1 MNLTHD
7 KGKSTRKSRTS
18 AGLLTC
24 EETLV
29 ATTQG
34 LKIKKTPQEVL
45 AARVNLDE
53 YNSIFS
59 K

>member
-24 EETLV
+24 DETLV

-34 LKIKKTPQEVL
+34 LKIKERHKK
-45 AARVNLDE
+45 
-53 YNSIFS
+53 F
-59 K
+59 

>member
-1 MNLTHD
+1 MSFPKFKAKMNLTHD

-34 LKIKKTPQEVL
+34 LKIKERHKK
-45 AARVNLDE
+45 
-53 YNSIFS
+53 F
-59 K
+59 

>member
-1 MNLTHD
+1 MSFPKFKAKMNLTHD

-29 ATTQG
+29 ATTQE
-34 LKIKKTPQEVL
+34 LKIKNAT
-45 AARVNLDE
+45 R
-53 YNSIFS
+53 SFS
-59 K
+59 SKGEP